1 MMMGAAAKLRSSKR
15 RRNQRQKVRKR
26 ARVRR
31 RWQQRRA
38 GDIKP
43 EDFTWWRLINKH
55 DVTDVNSRNGK
66 VCNHCVCVSLRF
78 VFWLTTF
85 AIERLQSLR
94 FVFHCVLCFYFLCNL
109 FLLTLALLFVA
120 SFVDDTVAVYFSYH
134 CCVYC
139 RSRSC
144 CRCFIVINCCRR
156 CRLLFII
163 ADIADIVVRAFL
175 CCRHR
180 CRLLSP
186 PLPFIV
192 KFLPVVLLLLLSPL
206 PFIVYYC

>member
-1 MMMGAAAKLRSSKR
+1 MPKNVLKTSNIFQRKILFCWLQIMFGGRISSSTRIFGSDAESDDESLNFFKKMIPLMMMGAAAKLRSSKR

-78 VFWLTTF
+78 VF
-85 AIERLQSLR
+85 
-94 FVFHCVLCFYFLCNL
+94 
-109 FLLTLALLFVA
+109 
-120 SFVDDTVAVYFSYH
+120 
-134 CCVYC
+134 
-139 RSRSC
+139 
-144 CRCFIVINCCRR
+144 
-156 CRLLFII
+156 
-163 ADIADIVVRAFL
+163 
-175 CCRHR
+175 
-180 CRLLSP
+180 
-186 PLPFIV
+186 
-192 KFLPVVLLLLLSPL
+192 
-206 PFIVYYC
+206 